1 MGQGGAPAAEK
12 LFEIGIIEM
21 PRAGHFSDGV
31 IKECNRH
38 ARGKDARTHADIQH
52 TGSRG
57 TNELVLLRRRLG
69 SHSILLRFF

>member
-38 ARGKDARTHADIQH
+38 GRGKDARTHADIQH

-69 SHSILLRFF
+69 SHSILLRVF